1 MADFG
6 TLCLL
11 IALACTGWAVIASY
25 NGWRVRSGE
34 LILSAERAIYAAW
47 ALVALAV
54 LSLEYCIFQDR
65 FDVEY
70 VASYSNRVLPRLYK
84 VAALW
89 AGQSGSILFWLFIL
103 LSYAA
108 LVLLLNRRRNRLL
121 MPIVTTTLSF
131 VATFFLLLVNFM
143 TRPFVR
149 LAVAPPD
156 GGGMNPQLQN
166 PFMAIHPPCLYA
178 GYVGLTVP
186 FAFAIAALATGSLNE
201 TWFRTTRRFTILSWF
216 ILGTGILLGG
226 WWAYVELGWGGYWA
240 WDPVEN
246 ASLIPW
252 LTCTAFLHSVM
263 IEERK
268 KMLRVWNLALVIM
281 SFELAILGTFITR
294 SGVISSVHSFT
305 KSDVG
310 PVFAGFLGL
319 SVLVSVGLLI
329 YKLPDL
335 KSENRLDSF
344 VSRESTFLFNNLLL
358 VGAAFAVLWGTL
370 FPILSEAVRGVK
382 ITVGPPFFN
391 EIMVPIAFG
400 LITLAGICPI
410 IAWRRATPRK
420 LLERIQVP
428 FWSLLGGALALV
440 LGGVRDVYAIVS
452 FSLCV
457 FVIATTVMEFY
468 WGARARQKATGER
481 ALAALRSLVDRN
493 KRRYGGFIVHLGVML
508 IIIGVTGS
516 SAFKQDRTA
525 SLKRGESFSVGPYT
539 MRFEDMVSSPDPGA
553 AAHQGDETPNQNS
566 EFQGAKLA
574 IFRGARPVGTLVPGQ
589 NFYSAGQT
597 TSTEVDILH
606 SLREDL
612 YLILIGFDPREGRAT
627 LKAYLNPLINWI
639 WIGGAVV
646 IAGAWLAMLPDLR
659 DRKREAES
667 RLREAER
674 NAA

>member
-11 IALACTGWAVIASY
+11 IALTTCGWAILASC
-25 NGWRVRSGE
+25 NGWRVQSGT
-34 LILSAERAIYAAW
+34 LVLSAERAIHVTW
-47 ALVALAV
+47 ALVTLGV
-54 LSLEYCIFQDR
+54 ISLEYCIHANQ
-65 FDVEY
+65 FDLEY
-70 VASYSNRVLPRLYK
+70 VASYSNRTLPWLYK

-103 LSYAA
+103 ASYAA
-108 LVLLLNRRRNRLL
+108 LIVLLNRRRNRTL
-121 MPIVTTTLSF
+121 MPIVVTTLAA
-131 VATFFLLLVNFM
+131 VELFFLLLVNFM

-149 LAVAPPD
+149 LAVPPVD

-166 PFMAIHPPCLYA
+166 PFMAIHPPCLYL

-186 FAFAIAALATGSLNE
+186 FAFAIAALVTGRLDN
-201 TWFRTTRRFTILSWF
+201 TWFRTTRRFTITSWF

-294 SGVISSVHSFT
+294 SGIISSVHSFT
-305 KSDVG
+305 KSEVG
-310 PVFAGFLGL
+310 PLFAGFLGI
-319 SVLVSVGLLI
+319 SVLISVALLLHR
-329 YKLPDL
+329 LPL
-335 KSENRLDSF
+335 LRSEHRLDSF

-391 EIMVPIAFG
+391 EMMIPITFG
-400 LITLAGICPI
+400 LVTLAGICPV

-420 LLERIQVP
+420 LLEKIQIP
-428 FWSLLGGALALV
+428 FWSLVGAAAAL
-440 LGGVRDVYAIVS
+440 LIAGVRDVYALVS
-452 FSLCV
+452 FSLCA
-457 FVIATTVMEFY
+457 FVIVTTVMEFV
-468 WGARARQKATGER
+468 WGTRARQKVTGE
-481 ALAALRSLVDRN
+481 APGPAFWGLVDRN
-493 KRRYGGFIVHLGVML
+493 KRRYGGFVVHLAVMMIL
-508 IIIGVTGS
+508 IGITGS
-516 SAFKQDRTA
+516 SAFKQDATA
-525 SLKRGESFSVGPYT
+525 SLRRGESFSLGPYT
-539 MRFEDMVSSPDPGA
+539 MRFEAMTSREDPNF
-553 AAHQGDETPNQNS
+553 D
-566 EFQGAKLA
+566 FQGARLA
-574 IFRGARPVGTLVPGQ
+574 VSRDGRAVGTLLPGQ
-589 NFYSAGQT
+589 NFYKTRGQE
-597 TSTEVDILH
+597 TSTEVAIRH

-612 YLILIGFDPREGRAT
+612 YLILISFDPQEGRVT

-639 WIGGAVV
+639 WIGGAML
-646 IAGAWLAMLPDLR
+646 ILGSWLAMLPDLR
-659 DRKREAES
+659 DRRRDAEA
-667 RLREAER
+667 RLRD
-674 NAA
+674 AA